1 MSKIFFYASYSMSFC
16 QGVIY
21 INAPKIL
28 MANEAPTQKSTDIFL
43 PHVVKTQTDTL
54 GSASRFIKTYA
65 LQKHPTLASALSHQT
80 VTSCSWLIH
89 LPLFAHPSALKTTTQ
104 IQPIPSHQHPLTCCG
119 RQEMIWTESLCWL
132 FWTRAH
138 RSLGRRRGAKIPH
151 GAARSCW
158 GSAGHP
164 PAQPG
169 MQHWSQPVPPS
180 EKEVAPQNRQKVHRR
195 NEMQMSIRISNQI
208 SFLFGRLAAGLKHG

>member
-28 MANEAPTQKSTDIFL
+28 MANEAPTQKSTNIFL

-65 LQKHPTLASALSHQT
+65 LQKHPTLASALSQQT
-80 VTSCSWLIH
+80 VRSCSRSIH

-119 RQEMIWTESLCWL
+119 RQEMIWTESLRWL

-138 RSLGRRRGAKIPH
+138 RSLGRCRGAKIPH

-158 GSAGHP
+158 GVRGASAGSARDAALITACATFWEGGSP
-164 PAQPG
+164 PKQTK
-169 MQHWSQPVPPS
+169 STL
-180 EKEVAPQNRQKVHRR
+180 EKWDANVH
-195 NEMQMSIRISNQI
+195 
-208 SFLFGRLAAGLKHG
+208 KD